1 MMKKTLIVLLFL
13 GFTFSQ
19 NVVSFNQIVERDG
32 LIYRTLTY
40 SGTVNIDNL
49 VPYSGR
55 VYVKREKIRINQI
68 EMLNPET
75 PEVLKKLFFVHLSLK
90 GSTLEDEV
98 ITSFISREFS
108 VRKGILDGEFIE
120 WNQFGIKTI
129 EKNYKNGKL
138 SGSYIKRDNYGKII
152 EEGTYDSNILEGFW
166 ISYET
171 DEFGYS
177 TEKLKSKGN
186 YKNGMREGKW
196 EIGSRGFIQY
206 YSNGKKVKKPKN

>member
-1 MMKKTLIVLLFL
+1 MKKTLIVLLFL

-152 EEGTYDSNILEGFW
+152 EEGTYDSNILEGFC

-177 TEKLKSKGN
+177 T
-186 YKNGMREGKW
+186 
-196 EIGSRGFIQY
+196 
-206 YSNGKKVKKPKN
+206 